1 MSTKNQYVDP
11 NDEMLQRV
19 EEQNTAAET
28 EYTTDINAAIASN
41 EAAKDAA
48 LGLTG
53 VDENGKIVEGSALDN
68 LQKVQQEQTDFAISE
83 IERQKEKAEKD
94 YTKEQT
100 AAYVDW
106 QRQSAQHGVEAE
118 RMAQQGLEGSGYAE
132 SSKVS
137 MYNQY
142 QARITAARESFQ
154 QIQADYNAAIT
165 NARLQNSSAMAQI
178 AVDALKQRLEITLQF
193 AMKNTELL
201 TTLAQNKASLR
212 QQGFSNYMSVYNQ
225 LFNNAQLSESAR
237 QHDESLAFQKEKWDW
252 EKEQAANNGGYIV
265 GENTGGTTDG
275 ITDYGEQIG
284 PSLKSWAVAELE
296 NIDFV
301 SETDVYKF
309 LTELNNKVGGG
320 KELDVPLLTYAHW
333 EKAKRS
339 GQKDYATQFNSYSQ
353 YLKAYATDAVD
364 FYFS

>member
-106 QRQSAQHGVEAE
+106 QRQSAQHGVNAE
-118 RMAQQGLEGSGYAE
+118 RMAAQGLEGSGYAE

-201 TTLAQNKASLR
+201 TTMAQNKASLR

-252 EKEQAANNGGYIV
+252 EKEQAANNGGYIEDT
-265 GENTGGTTDG
+265 GNTDGTTGG
-275 ITDYGEQIG
+275 GEVFG
-284 PSLKSWAVAELE
+284 PSGKLFAV
-296 NIDFV
+296 
-301 SETDVYKF
+301 S
-309 LTELNNKVGGG
+309 ELNNTSFNKTSDVTNFLIKIGIDS
-320 KELDVPLLTYAHW
+320 ELPQPLLNSSQWERAKKNGSGDYSTRFATY
-333 EKAKRS
+333 S
-339 GQKDYATQFNSYSQ
+339 DYLT
-353 YLKAYATDAVD
+353 AYATATVEW
-364 FYFS
+364 YFS